1 MQIDCIITTLLCT
14 HKLTINCKTY
24 GILDFLFASAVI
36 NSVKKQGIIIVS
48 KHCMDVFLITIMG
61 MRMVMMIAVM
71 TMGITIIMTVMTH
84 TIVAVTTMIVV
95 TQSVLSLSNGYI
107 HGHLYLG

>member
-1 MQIDCIITTLLCT
+1 M
-14 HKLTINCKTY
+14 
-24 GILDFLFASAVI
+24 
-36 NSVKKQGIIIVS
+36 IVS

-71 TMGITIIMTVMTH
+71 STAITRIVIVMTH

-95 TQSVLSLSNGYI
+95 KMIATGSCLRNTLQNKILL
-107 HGHLYLG
+107 